1 MIYTKYT
8 IAMGTNLNSDWKLL
22 NIEGDATFIVQFPIL
37 SKPKLINLRG
47 DCISRVYNDELN
59 SMLRYIGLYEFNQI
73 FSLKYSSECNE
84 FLFSTLK
91 SRSRHEQVNW
101 SWQIC
106 RSSEC
111 IMLIDRETQELIV
124 KVERNRQFRDQLVQ
138 VNIYKHLNNQ
148 LIIAILF
155 TACVLLNQS
164 KLFNQSNDY
173 NSDRNIMQLISLK

>member
-1 MIYTKYT
+1 
-8 IAMGTNLNSDWKLL
+8 
-22 NIEGDATFIVQFPIL
+22 
-37 SKPKLINLRG
+37 
-47 DCISRVYNDELN
+47 
-59 SMLRYIGLYEFNQI
+59 
-73 FSLKYSSECNE
+73 
-84 FLFSTLK
+84 
-91 SRSRHEQVNW
+91 
-101 SWQIC
+101 
-106 RSSEC
+106 
-111 IMLIDRETQELIV
+111 MLIDRETQELIV